1 MCDQDA
7 SAVVTPAVVILPA
20 EIELAVPGRASADP
34 GSADPDSA
42 DLHRPDLEGAGLP
55 SASPAYAALCEAV
68 ASGVPAV
75 IADLTGTTFCDYP
88 GFHQLVMIGRQA
100 ATGDVQLRV
109 AMPADGSVRSWL
121 EFLARHRLVLA
132 YPGVEAAKTA

>member
-1 MCDQDA
+1 MFDQDT
-7 SAVVTPAVVILPA
+7 SAVMTPAVVTLPA
-20 EIELAVPGRASADP
+20 EIELAVPGLAIV
-34 GSADPDSA
+34 DPDSA
-42 DLHRPDLEGAGLP
+42 DLLR
-55 SASPAYAALCEAV
+55 ASPAYAALREAV

-75 IADLTGTTFCDYP
+75 IADLTSTTFCDYP

-121 EFLARHRLVLA
+121 EFLARHRLVRA
-132 YPGVEAAKTA
+132 YPGLEAARTA

>member
-7 SAVVTPAVVILPA
+7 SPVVTPAVVTLPA
-20 EIELAVPGRASADP
+20 EIELAVPGLAI
-34 GSADPDSA
+34 ADPDSA

-55 SASPAYAALCEAV
+55 SASPAYAALREAV

-121 EFLARHRLVLA
+121 EFLARHRLVRV
-132 YPGVEAAKTA
+132 YPGIEAAMTA

>member
-7 SAVVTPAVVILPA
+7 SAVVTPAVVTLPA
-20 EIELAVPGRASADP
+20 EIELAIPGLAIV
-34 GSADPDSA
+34 DPDSA
-42 DLHRPDLEGAGLP
+42 DLP
-55 SASPAYAALCEAV
+55 SASPAYAALREAV

-109 AMPADGSVRSWL
+109 AMPAGGSVRNWL
-121 EFLARHRLVLA
+121 EFLARHRLVRA
-132 YPGVEAAKTA
+132 YPGLDAAKTE